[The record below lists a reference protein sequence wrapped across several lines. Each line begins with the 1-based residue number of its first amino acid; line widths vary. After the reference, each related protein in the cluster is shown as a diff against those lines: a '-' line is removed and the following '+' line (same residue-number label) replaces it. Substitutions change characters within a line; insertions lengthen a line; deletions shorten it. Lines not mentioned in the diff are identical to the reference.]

1 MECKVCTKD
10 FELKSENKYLVG
22 KKDLFKPLDIFEAF
36 DCPYC
41 GCQNIVNV
49 YSVRLEDD
57 EKSENNV
64 ND

>member
-1 MECKVCTKD
+1 MECKVCSKD

-22 KKDLFKPLDIFEAF
+22 EKNLFKPLDIFEAF

-49 YSVRLEDD
+49 YIVRLEDD